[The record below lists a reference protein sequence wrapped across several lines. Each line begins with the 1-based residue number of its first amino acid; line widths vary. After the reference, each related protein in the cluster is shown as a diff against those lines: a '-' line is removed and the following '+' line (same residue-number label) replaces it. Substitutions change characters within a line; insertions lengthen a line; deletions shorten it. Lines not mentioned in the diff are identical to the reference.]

1 MGPETSKP
9 PSPKRDYNQAILVKL
24 IIRQRRFLTLLVVIL
39 CLLAFKQAAS
49 AQTAQLTGI
58 ITDTKS
64 SLIAGAMVTLTN
76 LDTGVARKAVTNTE
90 GHYSIPFVQP
100 GNYRLHVF
108 SSGFK
113 PVTGDKVRIN
123 VDQLCALISR
133 SGLLL
138 EPLQSFLIPGEE
150 VRQELQCHLA
160 VQVSRGVNPVKGL
173 LTS

>member
-39 CLLAFKQAAS
+39 CLLTFKQAAS

-58 ITDTKS
+58 ISDTKS

-76 LDTGVARKAVTNTE
+76 LDTGVARKAMTNTE
-90 GHYSIPFVQP
+90 GHYSLPFVPP
-100 GNYRLHVF
+100 GTYRLQVL

-113 PVTGDKVRIN
+113 PVTRDSVRIN
-123 VDQLCALISR
+123 VDHAERINFTLGPPAGTASVF
-133 SGLLL
+133 
-138 EPLQSFLIPGEE
+138 PHPW
-150 VRQELQCHLA
+150 
-160 VQVSRGVNPVKGL
+160 
-173 LTS
+173 